1 MSTATASQYK
11 RASYERLVHWT
22 LAGVLAAAPGL
33 FVTSV
38 AAQEFPVRPVRIVL
52 GFPPGGIT
60 DITARLLADAL
71 SKTWGRQAV
80 VDNRAGASGII
91 GADHV
96 AKSPP
101 DGYTLLITTSAA
113 NVVAPHLYAKMPYDA
128 EKDFSHI
135 TLLSSSPSVLM
146 VNPKVPV
153 KTLREFI
160 EYSKARPGQLAYSS
174 PGKGLTGHLAV
185 EMFAAAAGVQYLH
198 VPYKGSGPGLT
209 AAIAGEVQ
217 MVYDPVASSLPHIR
231 SGALRPLAVSTAERS
246 SILPDVPTMAE
257 SGLKGIE
264 FSTWTGIS
272 APAGTPR
279 DVIAKIFRDTVA
291 AMRGPAIMDKLQ
303 GLQTDVV
310 ASASPDEFSAFVHNE
325 ASRWGT
331 VIRRAGIQAE

>member
-1 MSTATASQYK
+1 MPTPVKTLLQAPCAGFF
-11 RASYERLVHWT
+11 RLA
-22 LAGVLAAAPGL
+22 LAGICAASFGFVATSAAA
-33 FVTSV
+33 
-38 AAQEFPVRPVRIVL
+38 QDFPVRPVRIVL

-71 SKTWGRQAV
+71 SKSWGRQAV

-91 GADHV
+91 GADYV

-113 NVVAPHLYAKMPYDA
+113 NVVAPHLFAKMPYDA
-128 EKDFSHI
+128 ARDFAHI

-160 EYSKARPGQLAYSS
+160 EYSKARPGQVAYSS

-209 AAIAGEVQ
+209 AAVAGEVQ

-246 SILPDVPTMAE
+246 SILPEVPTMAE

-264 FSTWTGIS
+264 FSTWTGVS
-272 APAGTPR
+272 SPAGTPR
-279 DVIAKIFRDTVA
+279 DVIAKIYRDTVA
-291 AMRGPAIMDKLQ
+291 AMRGSAIREKLL

-310 ASASPDEFSAFVHNE
+310 VSASPEEFSAFVRDE
-325 ASRWGT
+325 TSRWGV
-331 VIRRAGIQAE
+331 VIRMAGVQAE